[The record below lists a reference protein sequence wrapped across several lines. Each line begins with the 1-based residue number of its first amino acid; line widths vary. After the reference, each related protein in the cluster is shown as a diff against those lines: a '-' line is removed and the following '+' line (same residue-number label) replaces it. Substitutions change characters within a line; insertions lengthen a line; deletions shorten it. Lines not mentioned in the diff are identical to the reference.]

1 MAGAEP
7 VKARPGWLDVLHL
20 RGRRGVTLA
29 ILCAALILPSPW
41 HRLIRLLAYEREG
54 LAAGQWWRGLT
65 AHVVHL
71 DFEHAVLNAAGLAL
85 LWTLFAGLLRGRDWL
100 LTVLLSVAAV
110 DLGLW
115 YLQPQVHWYV
125 GASGVLHGIMAGGCV
140 ALLRSGDRA
149 GWPATVLC
157 VAKLAYEQW
166 QGALPFETHATV
178 VTAAHLY
185 GAVGGALAALPAAAQ
200 AAILR
205 RRKLEVSH

>member
-1 MAGAEP
+1 MADEEP
-7 VKARPGWLDVLHL
+7 VKARPGWLQVLHL
-20 RGRRGVTLA
+20 QGAKGAVLA
-29 ILCAALILPSPW
+29 LACSASLLPSMWPA
-41 HRLIRLLAYEREG
+41 LLPLLRYERESI
-54 LAAGQWWRGLT
+54 AAGQWWRWLT

-71 DFEHAVLNAAGLAL
+71 DAEHAVLNAIGLTL
-85 LWTLFAGLLRGRDWL
+85 LWALFGGLMRGRDWL
-100 LTVLLSVAAV
+100 LSVLLSATAV

-115 YLQPQVHWYV
+115 YLQPQLQWYV

-149 GWPATVLC
+149 GWPATVLFA
-157 VAKLAYEQW
+157 AKLAFEHW
-166 QGALPFETHATV
+166 HGSLPFETQATV

-185 GAVGGALAALPAAAQ
+185 GAAGGALATLPAAAR